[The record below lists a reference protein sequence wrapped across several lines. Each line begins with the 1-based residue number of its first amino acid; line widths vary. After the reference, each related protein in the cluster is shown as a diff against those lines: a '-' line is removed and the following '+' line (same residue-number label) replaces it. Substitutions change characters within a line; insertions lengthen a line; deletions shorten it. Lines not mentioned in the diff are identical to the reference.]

1 MSKVVNILAAR
12 NGLSALVA
20 RVEAG
25 EEIVI
30 ARRGRPVARLV
41 PVDVAAPRTGTAI
54 VEWLE
59 SHPVVV
65 AAERSRSEVDAGL
78 AAEREAWE

>member
-1 MSKVVNILAAR
+1 MASVVNILAAR
-12 NGLSALVA
+12 NALSALVA
-20 RVEAG
+20 RAEAG

-41 PVDVAAPRTGTAI
+41 SVDLAAPRTGTAI

-59 SHPVVV
+59 AHPLPVG
-65 AAERSRSEVDAGL
+65 AGRSREDIDADL